1 MDLKFPLPF
10 SQFQGFISDPYQLKI
25 HISGRGGSCGVVHVG
40 AVVLESGHVGVI
52 VLALGVGHLMADVL
66 VLGQGEVKTYKIVSV
81 T

>member
-1 MDLKFPLPF
+1 M
-10 SQFQGFISDPYQLKI
+10 
-25 HISGRGGSCGVVHVG
+25 HVW

-66 VLGQGEVKTYKIVSV
+66 VLGQGEVKIYKFVSA